1 MNTTL
6 SIKTADKVQA
16 AFSIWKKGA
25 IAEKLGMSRNTLKA
39 RLKDNS
45 FQDNELETLKKLG
58 II

>member
-6 SIKTADKVQA
+6 RLKTADKVQA
-16 AFSIWKKGA
+16 AFEVWKKGA

-45 FQDNELETLKKLG
+45 WNNSELETLKNLG